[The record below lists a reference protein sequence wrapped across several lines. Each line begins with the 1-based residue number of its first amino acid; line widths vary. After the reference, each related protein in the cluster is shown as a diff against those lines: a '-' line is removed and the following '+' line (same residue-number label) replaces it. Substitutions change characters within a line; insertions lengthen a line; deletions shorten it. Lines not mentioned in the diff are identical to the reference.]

1 MRLTWVSGDK
11 EPQQVEY
18 GDDGKTQT
26 SEVSTFTQE
35 NMCSESVPRLKTIK
49 RKKKDGK
56 CDVTICSFLIKLL
69 LYSTFLMII
78 QYIQVPPC
86 RAQPKILGGMILATF
101 IQQ

>member
-35 NMCSESVPRLKTIK
+35 NMCSESVPRLKTI
-49 RKKKDGK
+49 
-56 CDVTICSFLIKLL
+56 
-69 LYSTFLMII
+69 
-78 QYIQVPPC
+78 
-86 RAQPKILGGMILATF
+86 
-101 IQQ
+101 

>member
-35 NMCSESVPRLKTIK
+35 NMCSESVPRHKTIK
-49 RKKKDGK
+49 KNDGK
-56 CDVTICSFLIKLL
+56 SDVTICSFLIKLL